1 MTDIPA
7 DAPRSDDGQWWWDG
21 TTWQPVGHASSQR
34 STAAQAAGL
43 DPQLLEAAKR
53 ELQLDGDME
62 HIAAF
67 APDDYQR
74 YQEERRILADFVD
87 SAESNNPNESLAV
100 PEEWHK
106 ELQLIGGARKDLC
119 NNARVAL
126 ESRVNQ
132 AQQHLESEKHSL
144 ERVIA
149 ALEDFKEAHEAAEA
163 AEHLSS
169 MLLKVNQLV
178 EVIHEPEKL
187 YKVLEDKVT
196 GSPDDVIEA
205 GIRDLGQY
213 YEQVTLAS
221 HGFSSF
227 EDMANYARASVRN
240 VATAE
245 EALGDVV
252 GPYMVAQRDY
262 DIPVTHYGAKAGHA
276 AYELLEQPGKTG
288 TVQWMA
294 DRTAPRSLRTPSGPP
309 SPR

>member
-21 TTWQPVGHASSQR
+21 TAWQPVGQATGGQQSNAGHV
-34 STAAQAAGL
+34 AAGV
-43 DPQLLEAAKR
+43 DPQLVAAAKR

-67 APDDYQR
+67 APDDYQK

-87 SAESNNPNESLAV
+87 SAESNNPNEPV
-100 PEEWHK
+100 PVHDEWHK
-106 ELQLIGGARKDLC
+106 ELQLIGEARKDLC

-126 ESRVNQ
+126 ESRVNE
-132 AQQHLESEKHSL
+132 ATQHLESEKHSL

-163 AEHLSS
+163 AEQLSS

-178 EVIHEPEKL
+178 EVIHEPEKM
-187 YKVLEDKVT
+187 YTVLEEKIT
-196 GSPDDVIEA
+196 GSKDDIIEA

-213 YEQVTLAS
+213 YEQVTLAG

-227 EDMANYARASVRN
+227 EDMANYAKASVNN
-240 VATAE
+240 VTTAE

-252 GPYMVAQRDY
+252 RPYMVAQRDY
-262 DIPVTHYGAKAGHA
+262 DIPVTH
-276 AYELLEQPGKTG
+276 
-288 TVQWMA
+288 
-294 DRTAPRSLRTPSGPP
+294 
-309 SPR
+309 

>member
-7 DAPRSDDGQWWWDG
+7 DAPHSDDGQWWWDG
-21 TTWQPVGHASSQR
+21 TAWQPVGQAAGGASTTAQTDQAS
-34 STAAQAAGL
+34 AAQEPSTSSGQLSDGGHVPEGL
-43 DPQLLEAAKR
+43 DPQLVEAAKK

-62 HIAAF
+62 QIAAF

-87 SAESNNPNESLAV
+87 SANNPNEAV
-100 PEEWHK
+100 PVSDEWHK

-126 ESRVNQ
+126 EPRVKE
-132 AQQHLESEKHSL
+132 AEQHLELERQSL

-169 MLLKVNQLV
+169 TLLKLNQLV
-178 EVIHEPEKL
+178 EVIHEPEKM
-187 YKVLEDKVT
+187 YEVLKEKIT

-227 EDMANYARASVRN
+227 EDMANYAKASVHN
-240 VATAE
+240 VVTAG

-252 GPYMVAQRDY
+252 GPYKIAQKDY
-262 DIPVTHYGAKAGHA
+262 DIPVTY
-276 AYELLEQPGKTG
+276 
-288 TVQWMA
+288 
-294 DRTAPRSLRTPSGPP
+294 
-309 SPR
+309 